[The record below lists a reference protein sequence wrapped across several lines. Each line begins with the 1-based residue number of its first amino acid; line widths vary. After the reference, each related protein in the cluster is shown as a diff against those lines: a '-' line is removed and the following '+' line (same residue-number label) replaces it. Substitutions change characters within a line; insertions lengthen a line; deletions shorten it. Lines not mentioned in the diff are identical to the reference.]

1 MLFKKWLGLFA
12 LFKFFKTSAY
22 AMTKLHVLLA
32 QVAPG
37 TPAAPS
43 GLSSLMQLAPLVLMF
58 AAMYFLLIAPQR
70 KKQKEHEKMLTR
82 LQPGDEVVTT
92 GGIYGTITSVKDDR
106 FVVRIGENNAKVEVG
121 KGFISTVV
129 RKADAA

>member
-1 MLFKKWLGLFA
+1 M
-12 LFKFFKTSAY
+12 
-22 AMTKLHVLLA
+22 LLA
-32 QVAPG
+32 QAAPA

-43 GLSSLMQLAPLVLMF
+43 GVASLMQLAPLVLMF

-70 KKQKEHEKMLTR
+70 KKQKEHEKMLAQ
-82 LQPGDEVVTT
+82 LKPGDEVVTS

-121 KGFISTVV
+121 KSFITTVL
-129 RKADAA
+129 KKTDAA

>member
-1 MLFKKWLGLFA
+1 MKVAGLIRPFQ
-12 LFKFFKTSAY
+12 FFKTPQD

-32 QVAPG
+32 QAP
-37 TPAAPS
+37 TVAPS
-43 GLSSLMQLAPLVLMF
+43 GSSGLLQLAPMVLLF

-70 KKQKEHEKMLTR
+70 KKQKAHEKMLTE
-82 LQPGDEVVTT
+82 LKAGDEVVTA

-106 FVVRIGENNAKVEVG
+106 FIVRIGDNNAKIEVG

-129 RKADAA
+129 KKADAA